1 MEDCPSSSSTP
12 NLESDPELLMPDFP
26 DEIAIEILSRLPAK
40 SLGKFKCVAKPW
52 LSLISS
58 QGFIKTHLAVSAES
72 DDFSHHRLILYE
84 FTDNRFQH
92 RLYSASSL
100 LNEVFDETT
109 AAAEVFNIDY
119 IIQPYELFWL
129 VDSCSGLVCL
139 INMDR
144 ELILCNPCTKKFKKL
159 PGSEIR
165 KSNTL
170 GFGYDSLNDDYKV
183 VEFVD
188 NKVNMY
194 SVKTS
199 SWRKIEDLEVITPA
213 YDKPVHYVSG
223 TFYWS
228 TNDGVD
234 DWMIASFDLG
244 NETYGI
250 MDRPPKNNDS

>member
-1 MEDCPSSSSTP
+1 MESKSDPPNRNQINQLMEDCPSSSSTP

-26 DEIAIEILSRLPAK
+26 DEIAIEIISRLPAK
-40 SLGKFKCVAKPW
+40 SLGN
-52 LSLISS
+52 S
-58 QGFIKTHLAVSAES
+58 TES

-119 IIQPYELFWL
+119 ILQPYELFWV
-129 VDSCSGLVCL
+129 VDSCNGLVCL